1 MKNWTEE
8 IFNIHSREGKNRPL
22 YKIKYFNGQPIKGKF
37 YEEELQEVENPT
49 EFCIESLLLH

>member
-22 YKIKYFNGQPIKGKF
+22 YEIKDFNGQPIKGKF
-37 YEEELQEVENPT
+37 GIFESDSTKNLSILEL
-49 EFCIESLLLH
+49 S